1 MLISNMI
8 MIINQRFCLTILNLK
23 NCLFGA
29 TNMVKTNDKI
39 KYVYSANGIAF
50 DGAHLRSFVDDF
62 ARNVIIFSVDNSS
75 SLRTDNRKYNFFSI
89 R

>member
-1 MLISNMI
+1 MI
-8 MIINQRFCLTILNLK
+8 KLTMCIVL
-23 NCLFGA
+23 
-29 TNMVKTNDKI
+29 
-39 KYVYSANGIAF
+39 ANGIAF

-75 SLRTDNRKYNFFSI
+75 SLHTDNRKYNFFSI